1 MDRDRFRFMGENSD
15 RFLDTVPVFDDFE
28 GVTNLENYRPLP
40 DDWALVAGDIVNST
54 GAIRAGSY
62 KMVNMA
68 GAAIISA
75 LVNALGNQQLPFVF
89 GGDGATVAIPPSGIE
104 AARAAIAAVRTWT
117 DEEMG
122 LEMRAAIVPLMEIRR
137 AGRDVFVARF
147 KASEHAS
154 YAMFAGGGASWAEA
168 RMKEGL
174 FSVARAPANS
184 RPDLKGLSC
193 RWSPIPSRHGQI
205 VSVIAVPADGGDSAA
220 FRDLIRAIVTIA
232 SSEERGGHPVPA
244 DGPKPGLT
252 RQSLEL
258 EARAQAPKG
267 QRFKPR
273 LNAVVQYILGNGLA
287 WLNMKLGDFDGRR
300 YKSDVSDN
308 SDFRKFDDGLKMTI
322 DVDATRLARI
332 EALLEQAAAQ
342 GVCRYGLHR
351 QENALITCFVLNP
364 MQRDHMHFIDG
375 AAGGYALAAARL
387 KEKAALPAAAVAA
400 TP

>member
-1 MDRDRFRFMGENSD
+1 MVGNSD
-15 RFLDTVPVFDDFE
+15 GFFDTLPVFDDFE
-28 GVTNLENYRPLP
+28 GVTNLDNYRPLP

-54 GAIRAGSY
+54 GAIRAGNY

-68 GAAIISA
+68 GAAIISS
-75 LVNALGNQQLPFVF
+75 LVNALDNQQLPFVF
-89 GGDGATVAIPPSGIE
+89 GGDGAVVAIPPSGIE
-104 AARAAIAAVRTWT
+104 AARIAVAAVRTWA

-122 LEMRAAIVPLMEIRR
+122 LDMRAAIIPILEIRN

-154 YAMFAGGGASWAEA
+154 YAMFAGGGASWAES

-174 FSVARAPANS
+174 YSVPKAPPNS

-193 RWSPIPSRHGQI
+193 RWSPIPSRHGEI
-205 VSVIAVPADGGDSAA
+205 VSVIAVPTESGDSAA
-220 FRDLIRAIVTIA
+220 FRDLIRSIVAVA

-267 QRFKPR
+267 QRMKAR
-273 LNAVVQYILGNGLA
+273 MNAIMQYVLGNALA
-287 WLNMKLGDFDGRR
+287 RFNVKLGDFDGRR
-300 YKSDVSDN
+300 YKTDVSDN

-322 DVDATRLARI
+322 DVDEGRLARI
-332 EALLEQAAAQ
+332 EALLRDAADKN
-342 GVCRYGLHR
+342 VCRYGLHK
-351 QENALITCFVLNP
+351 QDNALITCFVLNP

-375 AAGGYALAAARL
+375 AAGGYALAATQL
-387 KEKAALPAAAVAA
+387 KEKAAALVRPAPAAM
-400 TP
+400 P

>member
-1 MDRDRFRFMGENSD
+1 MVGSSERFF
-15 RFLDTVPVFDDFE
+15 DTVPVFDDFE
-28 GVTNLENYRPLP
+28 GVTNLDNYRPLP

-54 GAIRAGSY
+54 GAIQAGSY

-75 LVNALGNQQLPFVF
+75 LVNALDNQQLPFVF

-104 AARAAIAAVRTWT
+104 AARTAVAGVRTWA

-122 LEMRAAIVPLMEIRR
+122 LEMRAAIIPLDEIRR

-174 FSVARAPANS
+174 YSVAKAPPNS

-193 RWSPIPSRHGQI
+193 RWSPIPSRHGEI
-205 VSVIAVPADGGDSAA
+205 VSVIAVPTENGDNDA
-220 FRDLIRAIVTIA
+220 FRDLIRDIVAIA
-232 SSEERGGHPVPA
+232 SSEERAGHPVPA
-244 DGPKPGLT
+244 EGPKPGLT
-252 RQSLEL
+252 RQGLEM
-258 EARAQAPKG
+258 EARARAPKG
-267 QRFKPR
+267 QRLKPR
-273 LNAVVQYILGNGLA
+273 LKAIMEYILGNGLA
-287 WLNMKLGDFDGRR
+287 WLDMKLGEFDGRR

-322 DVDATRLARI
+322 DVDGGRLARI
-332 EALLEQAAAQ
+332 GALLEDAAAK
-342 GVCRYGLHR
+342 GVCRYGLHK
-351 QENALITCFVLNP
+351 QANALITCFVINP

-387 KEKAALPAAAVAA
+387 KEKASTLAGAAA
-400 TP
+400 TMP

>member
-1 MDRDRFRFMGENSD
+1 MGANSD
-15 RFLDTVPVFDDFE
+15 NFFDTVPVFDDFG
-28 GVTNLENYRPLP
+28 GVTNLDNYRPLP
-40 DDWALVAGDIVNST
+40 DDWALVSGDIVNST
-54 GAIRAGSY
+54 GAIQQGSY

-75 LVNALGNQQLPFVF
+75 LVNALDNRQLPFVF
-89 GGDGATVAIPPSGIE
+89 GGDGATVAIPPSGIDK
-104 AARAAIAAVRTWT
+104 ARVAISAVRTWT

-122 LEMRAAIVPLMEIRR
+122 LEMRAAIIPLSEIRR
-137 AGRDVFVARF
+137 AGVEVLVARF

-168 RMKEGL
+168 RMKAGE
-174 FSVARAPANS
+174 FSVPKAPANS

-193 RWSPIPSRHGQI
+193 RWSPIPSRHGEI
-205 VSVIAVPADGGDSAA
+205 VSVIAVPTESGDSAA
-220 FRDLIRAIVTIA
+220 FRDLIRNIVAIA
-232 SSEERGGHPVPA
+232 SGEDRGGHPVPA

-258 EARAQAPKG
+258 EAQAQAPKG
-267 QRFKPR
+267 QRLKAR
-273 LNAVVQYILGNGLA
+273 MSAVMQYVLGNTLA
-287 WLNMKLGDFDGRR
+287 RFNIKLGDFDSRR

-322 DVDATRLARI
+322 DVDGNRLARI
-332 EALLEQAAAQ
+332 EALLEEAAAK
-342 GVCRYGLHR
+342 GVARYGLHK
-351 QENALITCFVLNP
+351 QENALITCFVINP

-375 AAGGYALAAARL
+375 AAGGYALAATQL
-387 KEKAALPAAAVAA
+387 KEKAAKLLRPAAA